1 MPGVLRKCC
10 DLASLSCRACVERER
25 LFAFV
30 AGSIFQQSQAL
41 HRPSL
46 NGVIIPSK
54 ANATPSAQRQ
64 KPRTYSQL
72 SINYPLGVAAAWP
85 FHGTLGS
92 LQQYALKR
100 PLPGLNRNTLC
111 FTMQAGG
118 YTYLPR
124 KTSIGAGDN
133 KQLQ

>member
-1 MPGVLRKCC
+1 MIGV
-10 DLASLSCRACVERER
+10 
-25 LFAFV
+25 
-30 AGSIFQQSQAL
+30 
-41 HRPSL
+41 
-46 NGVIIPSK
+46 
-54 ANATPSAQRQ
+54 
-64 KPRTYSQL
+64 
-72 SINYPLGVAAAWP
+72 LGVATATPLGNFIAFTRPNTSP